1 MPAPQKET
9 QAKGERAVE
18 TKYFRTWKGVYT
30 KAKRAAIPEDRFY
43 DLTNLIPIG
52 DANLHTINDI
62 SSSLVDYTTDTVYWI
77 QYANINSKD
86 YIFSFTVSGAIY
98 AYDIAAATS
107 AQINSSNLLS
117 GSGTRMDQWKN
128 QRVLFADTTGYYD
141 WNGTTFTGPIT
152 GGHAADTSVVSATIS
167 GSVGTILFLK
177 SPTDLFNGA
186 VVQALGFTPSGWN
199 GKYPVTQLVLP
210 AVSSALINTAFTL
223 GTITFASAHGLAT
236 SALVTF
242 TGFVSTGW
250 NATFTA
256 TVTGTTT
263 ITIPLT
269 AAPTITL
276 PSISNGTAV
285 GTTGTLTFLTPHGLT
300 TGQYITL
307 FNMNPTGWNGQWQ
320 VTVTN
325 STQCTVTLP
334 SSPSSATS
342 PYGTAVVSSATTIG
356 TITVG
361 NMWQTTFASPPATA
375 TVIGTINSPGLLPQN
390 ATTPYAQYLTSPD
403 IAVFSNRVWI
413 YSDRAL
419 YVSGIDSYTDFT
431 IDAGSVVQQ
440 LTDPQIRGQLT
451 RMLSSNGY
459 LYLLAK
465 SSIFVISDVYIP
477 ANAVPPAPVFSVL
490 NVQAIIGCD
499 QPGSVFTMNREL
511 MFANSYGIYKLAG
524 VTAEKIS
531 DDIDGTFQ
539 YVVNQFGSGGLQ
551 ISGGGC
557 SVKNILNASFLIRQI
572 GDPDF
577 GTRTIIA
584 NYFDSKWWFANYN
597 STLTLNSNGVASITE
612 ATTNTLTFITWGMN
626 GSLPALYGIKG
637 NKLYQL
643 YSNTSTGP
651 LTRWVTALWPMEDS
665 LADKEV
671 YRAGL
676 EITATAVGNVYMS
689 LDTPNASNQFLVGTP
704 GAVAWVNNSGAL
716 TSWINNSSSIV
727 TWSNSSY
734 SLFLADAQGGY
745 GKYVGLTGYVNSGA
759 DYELNGNMMDYA
771 LRRRW

>member
-9 QAKGERAVE
+9 KEKGERSVE
-18 TKYFRTWKGVYT
+18 TKYFRSWKGVFT
-30 KAKRAAIPEDRFY
+30 KAVRAAIPEDAFY
-43 DLTNLIPIG
+43 DLTNLMPIG
-52 DANLHTINDI
+52 DANLHTVPDI
-62 SSSLVDYTTDTVYWI
+62 SAALVDYTTDTAYWA

-86 YIFSFTVSGAIY
+86 YVFTFTASGRIY

-107 AQINSSNLLS
+107 TLINGSSLLS

-128 QRVLFADTTGYYD
+128 QRVLFADVTGYYSWD
-141 WNGTTFTGPIT
+141 GTTFAGPYT
-152 GGHAADTSVVSATIS
+152 GGHTADTSVVSATIS
-167 GSVGTILFLK
+167 GSVGTFLFLA

-186 VVQALGFTPSGWN
+186 IVQASGFTPSGWN
-199 GKYPVTQLVLP
+199 GKYPVTQLTLP

-223 GTITFASAHGLAT
+223 GTITFASAHSLAT
-236 SALVTF
+236 GALVTL
-242 TGFVSTGW
+242 TGFISTGW

-276 PSISNGTAV
+276 PSISSGTAV

-325 STQCTVTLP
+325 STQCTVTLS
-334 SSPSSATS
+334 SSPSNATS

-361 NMWQTTFASPPATA
+361 NMWQTTFSSPPTTA
-375 TVIGTINSPGLLPQN
+375 TVIGTVYSPGLLPQN
-390 ATTPYAQYLTSPD
+390 TTAPYAQYLTSPD

-419 YVSGIDSYTDFT
+419 YVSGINSYTDFT
-431 IDAGSVVQQ
+431 VDAGAVVQQ
-440 LTDPQIRGQLT
+440 LTDPQTRGQLT

-477 ANAVPPAPVFSVL
+477 SGAVPPAPVFSIL
-490 NVQAIIGCD
+490 NVQAMIGCD
-499 QPGSVFTMNREL
+499 QPGSVFTVNRDL
-511 MFANSYGIYKLAG
+511 MFANSYGVYRLAG

-531 DDIDGTFQ
+531 SDIDGTFQ
-539 YVVNQFGSGGLQ
+539 YVNTLPGSSGLQ
-551 ISGGGC
+551 ISGGGA
-557 SVKNILNASFLIRQI
+557 SVNNILNASFLIRQI
-572 GDPDF
+572 NDPVF
-577 GTRTIIA
+577 GTRTIVA
-584 NYFDSKWWFANYN
+584 NYFDNKWWFANYN
-597 STLTLNSNGVASITE
+597 STLSISSNGTASLSE
-612 ATTNTLTFITWGMN
+612 ATTGTLTFITWAMN
-626 GSLPALYGIKG
+626 GAFPALYGIKG

-643 YSNTSTGP
+643 YSNNSSGP
-651 LTRWVTALWPMEDS
+651 VTRWQTALWPMEDS

-676 EITATAVGNVYMS
+676 EITATAVGNAYMS
-689 LDTPNASNQFLVGTP
+689 LDTPNTSNQFLVGTP
-704 GAVAWVNNSGAL
+704 GAVGWINASGTNTTWQNNSAL
-716 TSWINNSSSIV
+716 IV

-734 SLFLADAQGGY
+734 SLFVADAQGGF
-745 GKYVGLTGYVNSGA
+745 GKYVGLTGYLNSGSV
-759 DYELNGNMMDYA
+759 YEMNGNMMDYA

>member
-30 KAKRAAIPEDRFY
+30 KAKRSAIPEDRFY

-62 SSSLVDYTTDTVYWI
+62 SSSLVDYTTDTVYWA

-107 AQINSSNLLS
+107 AQINSGNLLS

-152 GGHAADTSVVSATIS
+152 GGHADDTSVVSATIS
-167 GSVGTILFLK
+167 GSVGTILFLN

-210 AVSSALINTAFTL
+210 AVSSVLINTAFTL

-236 SALVTF
+236 GALVTF

-276 PSISNGTAV
+276 PSISSGTAV

-334 SSPSSATS
+334 SSPSNATS

-361 NMWQTTFASPPATA
+361 NMWQTTFSSPPTTA
-375 TVIGTINSPGLLPQN
+375 TVIGTVCSPGLLPQN
-390 ATTPYAQYLTSPD
+390 TTAPYAQYLTSPD

-419 YVSGIDSYTDFT
+419 YVSGINSYTDFT
-431 IDAGSVVQQ
+431 VDAGAVVQQ
-440 LTDPQIRGQLT
+440 LTDPQTRGQLT

-477 ANAVPPAPVFSVL
+477 SGAVPPAPVFSIL
-490 NVQAIIGCD
+490 NVQAMIGCD
-499 QPGSVFTMNREL
+499 QPGSVFTMNRDL
-511 MFANSYGIYKLAG
+511 MFANSYGVYRLTG

-531 DDIDGTFQ
+531 SDIDGTFQ
-539 YVVNQFGSGGLQ
+539 YVNTLPGSSGLQ
-551 ISGGGC
+551 ISGGGA
-557 SVKNILNASFLIRQI
+557 SVNNILNASFLIRQI
-572 GDPDF
+572 NDPVF
-577 GTRTIIA
+577 GTRTIVA
-584 NYFDSKWWFANYN
+584 NYFDNKWWFANYN
-597 STLTLNSNGVASITE
+597 STLSISSNGTASLSE
-612 ATTNTLTFITWGMN
+612 ATTGTLTFITWAMN
-626 GSLPALYGIKG
+626 GAFPALYGIKG

-643 YSNTSTGP
+643 YSNNSSGP
-651 LTRWVTALWPMEDS
+651 LTRWQTALWPMEDS

-676 EITATAVGNVYMS
+676 EITATAVGNAYMS
-689 LDTPNASNQFLVGTP
+689 LDTPNTSNQFLVGTP
-704 GAVAWVNNSGAL
+704 GAVGWINALGTNTTWQNNSAL
-716 TSWINNSSSIV
+716 IV

-734 SLFLADAQGGY
+734 SLFVADAQGGF
-745 GKYVGLTGYVNSGA
+745 GKYVGLTGYLNSGSV
-759 DYELNGNMMDYA
+759 YEMNGNMMDYA

>member
-9 QAKGERAVE
+9 KEKGERSVE
-18 TKYFRTWKGVYT
+18 TKYFRSWKGVFT
-30 KAKRAAIPEDRFY
+30 KAVRAAIPEEAFY
-43 DLTNLIPIG
+43 DLTNLMPIG
-52 DANLHTINDI
+52 DANLHTVPDI
-62 SSSLVDYTTDTVYWI
+62 SAALVDYTTDTAYWA

-86 YIFSFTVSGAIY
+86 YVFTFTASGRIY

-107 AQINSSNLLS
+107 TLINGSSLLS

-128 QRVLFADTTGYYD
+128 ERVLFADATGYYSWD
-141 WNGTTFTGPIT
+141 GTTFAGPYT
-152 GGHAADTSVVSATIS
+152 GGHTADTSVVSATIS
-167 GSVGTILFLK
+167 GSVGTFLFLA

-186 VVQALGFTPSGWN
+186 IVQASGFTPSGWN
-199 GKYPVTQLVLP
+199 GKYPVTQLTLP

-236 SALVTF
+236 GALVTF

-276 PSISNGTAV
+276 PSISSGTAV

-334 SSPSSATS
+334 SSPSNATS

-361 NMWQTTFASPPATA
+361 NMWQTTFSSPPTTA
-375 TVIGTINSPGLLPQN
+375 TVIGTVCSPGLLPQN
-390 ATTPYAQYLTSPD
+390 TTAPYAQYLTSPD

-419 YVSGIDSYTDFT
+419 YVSGINSYTDFT
-431 IDAGSVVQQ
+431 VDAGAVVQQ
-440 LTDPQIRGQLT
+440 LTDPQTRGQLT

-477 ANAVPPAPVFSVL
+477 SGAVPPAPVFSIL
-490 NVQAIIGCD
+490 NVQAMIGCD
-499 QPGSVFTMNREL
+499 QPGSVFTMNRDL
-511 MFANSYGIYKLAG
+511 MFANSYGVYRLTG

-531 DDIDGTFQ
+531 SDIDGTFQ
-539 YVVNQFGSGGLQ
+539 YVNTLPGSSGLQ
-551 ISGGGC
+551 ISGGGA
-557 SVKNILNASFLIRQI
+557 SVNNILNASFLILQI
-572 GDPDF
+572 NDPVF
-577 GTRTIIA
+577 GTRTIVA
-584 NYFDSKWWFANYN
+584 NYFDNKWWFANYN
-597 STLTLNSNGVASITE
+597 STLSISSNGTASLSE
-612 ATTNTLTFITWGMN
+612 ATTGTLTFITWAMN
-626 GSLPALYGIKG
+626 GAFPALYGIKG

-643 YSNTSTGP
+643 YSNNSSGP
-651 LTRWVTALWPMEDS
+651 LTRWQTALWPMEDS

-676 EITATAVGNVYMS
+676 EITATAVGNAYMS
-689 LDTPNASNQFLVGTP
+689 LDTPNTSNQFLVGTP
-704 GAVAWVNNSGAL
+704 GAVGWINALGTNTTWQNNSAL
-716 TSWINNSSSIV
+716 IV

-734 SLFLADAQGGY
+734 SLFVADAQGGF
-745 GKYVGLTGYVNSGA
+745 GKYVGLTGYLNSGSV
-759 DYELNGNMMDYA
+759 YEMNGNMMDYA

>member
-1 MPAPQKET
+1 MPAPPKET

-86 YIFSFTVSGAIY
+86 YIFSFTASGAIY
-98 AYDIAAATS
+98 AYDIAAVTS
-107 AQINSSNLLS
+107 AQINSGNLLS

-128 QRVLFADTTGYYD
+128 QRVLFSDATGYYN
-141 WNGTTFTGPIT
+141 WNGTTFVGPLT
-152 GGHAADTSVVSATIS
+152 GGTGTNLTVTSATIS
-167 GSVGTILFLK
+167 GSVGTVLFQV
-177 SPTDLFNGA
+177 SPTTLFNGA
-186 VVQALGFTPSGWN
+186 VLSFAGFTPSGWN
-199 GKYPVTQLVLP
+199 GKYAYTQMTLP
-210 AVSSALINTAFTL
+210 AVTSALINTAFTL
-223 GTITFASAHGLAT
+223 GTITFASSHNLAT
-236 SALVTF
+236 GALVTF

-256 TVTGTTT
+256 TVTGATT

-269 AAPTITL
+269 AAPYISLPTI
-276 PSISNGTAV
+276 SSATAA
-285 GTTGTLTFLTPHGLT
+285 GATGTITFLTTHGLT

-307 FNMNPTGWNGQWQ
+307 FNMNPAGWNGQWQ
-320 VTVTN
+320 ITVTS
-325 STQCTVTLP
+325 STTLTVTLG
-334 SSPSSATS
+334 SSPGNATS
-342 PYGTAVVSSATTIG
+342 PYGTAVVSSAITIG

-361 NMWQTTFASPPATA
+361 NMWQTTFASAPITA
-375 TVIGTINSPGLLPQN
+375 SVIGTVLSPGLLPQN
-390 ATTPYAQYLTSPD
+390 ATTPFAQYLTSPD

-419 YVSGIDSYTDFT
+419 YVSTINDYTDFT
-431 IDAGSVVQQ
+431 LVDGSMVQQ

-511 MFANSYGIYKLAG
+511 MFANSYGVYKLAG

-539 YVVNQFGSGGLQ
+539 YVVTQFGAGGLQ

-557 SVKNILNASFLIRQI
+557 SVENILNASFLIRQI
-572 GDPDF
+572 GDPNF

-597 STLTLNSNGVASITE
+597 STLALNSSGVASITE
-612 ATTNTLTFITWGMN
+612 ATTGTLTFVTWAMN
-626 GSLPALYGIKG
+626 GSLPALYGIKS

-643 YSNTSTGP
+643 YSNTNTGP
-651 LTRWVTALWPMEDS
+651 LTRWMTPLWPMEDS

-676 EITATAVGNVYMS
+676 EVTATAVGNVYMS
-689 LDTPNASNQFLVGTP
+689 LDTPNVSNQFLVGTP
-704 GAVAWVNNSGAL
+704 GAVAWSNNSGAL

-745 GKYVGLTGYVNSGA
+745 GKYVGLTGYVNSGSN
-759 DYELNGNMMDYA
+759 YELNGNMMDYA